1 ANVRNTDVGKTDF
14 SIKLAKQFNG
24 EINKS
29 DSMKVY
35 KDMEIDTAKIT
46 KEETEGISHHLI
58 DILEPT
64 DAYSAADFKRLCL
77 EQIEDIQN
85 RNKLPII
92 VGGSGLYIQSVLY
105 VYCFPEIKRNEQK
118 TKEFENML

>member
-46 KEETEGISHHLI
+46 KEESEGISHHLI

-92 VGGSGLYIQSVLY
+92 VGGRSEEHTSELQSRFDLVCRLLL
-105 VYCFPEIKRNEQK
+105 VKK
-118 TKEFENML
+118 K